1 MKKFLFSS
9 GKSDVL
15 MLLKGKQ
22 VLKYLSILQEFWK
35 DRVLDLHSYENLWG
49 TNRSL
54 VNKCIEM
61 IILHI
66 LLMELRKGLSSQN
79 SPVPVVLGYASV
91 HIMSCVMK
99 SHACIYLMCEL

>member
-15 MLLKGKQ
+15 MLLSRKQ

-49 TNRSL
+49 TNRPL
-54 VNKCIEM
+54 E
-61 IILHI
+61 
-66 LLMELRKGLSSQN
+66 
-79 SPVPVVLGYASV
+79 
-91 HIMSCVMK
+91 
-99 SHACIYLMCEL
+99 